1 MKTDKTHPYYL
12 STKKLKNVNYI
23 IGEFTMNNKK
33 ALRQFCNDNNIDRE
47 GRLCLAW
54 SEGKYDLYQ
63 IKHCL

>member
-47 GRLCLAW
+47 DGLCLAW
-54 SEGKYDLYQ
+54 NNGKYDLYK
-63 IKHCL
+63 IEWCL